1 MRYRRLA
8 MDEFGSAFRRV
19 SELRGRKRMDP
30 TAASLPCFQNRHP
43 FGRPRELSRC
53 DQARGS
59 GTNDDDILC
68 LRSSHAGLYRPV
80 ALESAFWIRYRS
92 NIAPP
97 SSASLLSS
105 VIVVMGAR

>member
-30 TAASLPCFQNRHP
+30 AAASLPCFQYRHR
-43 FGRPRELSRC
+43 FARPPERARC
-53 DQARGS
+53 HQARGS
-59 GTNDDDILC
+59 GPNDDDVLC
-68 LRSSHAGLYRPV
+68 LRSSHVGLYRPV
-80 ALESAFWIRYRS
+80 ASESAFWIRYLS

-97 SSASLLSS
+97 SSAWLFSS
-105 VIVVMGAR
+105 VIAVMGAR